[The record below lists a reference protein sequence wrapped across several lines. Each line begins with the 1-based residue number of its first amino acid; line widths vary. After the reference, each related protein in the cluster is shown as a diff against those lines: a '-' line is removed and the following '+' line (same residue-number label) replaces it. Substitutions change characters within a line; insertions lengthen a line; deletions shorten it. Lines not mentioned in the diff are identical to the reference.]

1 MCEGGEIKCR
11 GGGGT
16 AAGRGHYLSSSFST
30 QVEKCTYY
38 YLEGTL
44 LYKYFQ
50 TEKTHHNYSKSSKKG
65 SPKYM
70 YLTHHHTIM
79 PPSNHALPNIIPG

>member
-1 MCEGGEIKCR
+1 MREER
-11 GGGGT
+11 SNAEGGGGA
-16 AAGRGHYLSSSFST
+16 AAGRGHYLSSLFSM

-50 TEKTHHNYSKSSKKG
+50 TEKTHNHNYSKSSKKG